1 MPTHPTKPAPAPGGS
16 ADTPAMRQHRALKAQ
31 HPGCI
36 LFMRMGD
43 FYELFFDD
51 AVAMSRALGLTLT
64 ERPAGVPMAG
74 VPHHQLPVYLK
85 RAVEQ
90 GFRVAVADQVE
101 DPALAKGVVERAVTG
116 VFTPGTLVDESLV
129 PEDRPTPLAAVCFA
143 EASAHAAVVDLSTGA
158 FTIVDARDGAG
169 LLDDLARFGVGEVLY
184 AETADGR
191 VPAGVAALVEAL
203 GASATARAAWHFRG
217 EEAMEAVRG
226 QFKVA
231 GVEGFGL
238 GADDPA
244 IPAVGAVLR
253 YLSETQAIGVGP
265 GQAAS
270 GSEFH
275 SQARTLAHL
284 RPPVREAAHGRC
296 TIDAVSLRSL
306 EIEHTLRSGQV
317 EGSLLGVFLR
327 PAGTTRALFGTP
339 MGRRLIRQ
347 WLCAPLADVD
357 RIVARQ
363 NGVRVLVD
371 DESLARA
378 LGAALAGVQDVARIA
393 GRIAL
398 GRATPRDLVALAGS
412 VGRIDALIDAT
423 AHTPALAEVHGQL
436 VCLRGVLAPVA
447 ARIAAACVDAPPA
460 HLREGGLIRD
470 GVDAEL
476 DEARSLQRDAG
487 AWLADYQARLI
498 AEHDLPSLKVGYN
511 KVFGYYIELPAAQA
525 RRAPDLFSRRQTLK
539 NAERYITPELKT
551 FEDKVTTAEARALE
565 RERRLFADLCALA
578 AGVVPELG
586 RYADAVAHLDVLL
599 GLAGKARARG
609 WVCPDITDSGAL
621 SIQGGRHPVLDEVG
635 LVRFVPND
643 LELGAAGCDGARLAL
658 ITGPNMAGKSTFI
671 RQTALLVLLAQ
682 IGSFIPA
689 DRAVIG
695 IVDRI
700 FTRVGADDALH
711 RGQSTFMVEMTETAN
726 ILNNATAR
734 SLVIL
739 DEIGRG
745 TSTLDGLSLAW
756 AIAENLA
763 HLGARTLFAT
773 HYHEITDLE
782 DRLPGRVRNLH
793 VAVREWETA
802 DGRHE
807 IVFLHEIR
815 PGRTDQSYGVHVAR
829 LAGVPETVTRRARE
843 ILGTLAVHH
852 NSAPRAGKPRRTAAT
867 GATAGDAAQMGLFAD
882 KPHPAVE
889 QLRELK
895 IESLT
900 PLQAFDLLRQLID
913 RARD

>member
-1 MPTHPTKPAPAPGGS
+1 
-16 ADTPAMRQHRALKAQ
+16 MRQHRALKAQ
-31 HPGCI
+31 QPGCI

-51 AVAMSRALGLTLT
+51 AVAMSKALGLTLT

-85 RAVEQ
+85 RAVDQ

-101 DPALAKGVVERAVTG
+101 DPAQAKGVVERAVTG

-129 PEDRPTPLAAVCFA
+129 PEERSTCLAAVYFA
-143 EASAHAAVVDLSTGA
+143 EQSVHAAVVDLSTGA
-158 FTIVDARDGAG
+158 FTIVDARDSTG

-184 AETADGR
+184 AETSDGR
-191 VPAGVAALVEAL
+191 VPPRVSALVEPL
-203 GASATARAAWHFRG
+203 GASATPRAGWHFRRD
-217 EEAMEAVRG
+217 EAMEAVRA
-226 QFKVA
+226 QFGVA

-238 GADDPA
+238 EADDAAVPA
-244 IPAVGAVLR
+244 IGVVLR
-253 YLSETQAIGVGP
+253 YLSETQAISVGP
-265 GQAAS
+265 SDATS
-270 GSEFH
+270 GSEFQ

-284 RPPVREAAHGRC
+284 RPPVREAVGGRC
-296 TIDAVSLRSL
+296 TVDAVSLRSL
-306 EIEHTLRSGQV
+306 EIERTLRSGQV

-327 PAGTTRALFGTP
+327 PAKTTRAIFRTA
-339 MGRRLIRQ
+339 MGKRLIRE
-347 WLCAPLADVD
+347 WLCAPLADVE
-357 RIVARQ
+357 RIGARQ
-363 NGVRVLVD
+363 NGVRVLVE
-371 DESLARA
+371 DETLAKH
-378 LGAALAGVQDVARIA
+378 LGVALAGVQDVARIA
-393 GRIAL
+393 GRVAL
-398 GRATPRDLVALAGS
+398 GRATPRDLVALASS
-412 VGRIDALIDAT
+412 VGKIDELIDVT
-423 AHTPALAEVHGQL
+423 RDTPSLAASHDQL
-436 VCLRGVLAPVA
+436 VALRGSLAPVA
-447 ARIAAACVDAPPA
+447 ERISACCVDAPPA

-487 AWLADYQARLI
+487 AWLGDYQTRLI

-525 RRAPDLFSRRQTLK
+525 RRAPDAFSRKQTLK

-551 FEDKVTTAEARALE
+551 FEDKVTTAEARALD
-565 RERRLFADLCALA
+565 RERRLFAELCALA
-578 AGVVPELG
+578 AGIITELG
-586 RYADAVAHLDVLL
+586 RYADAVAQLDVLL
-599 GLAGKARARG
+599 GLAEKARAHG
-609 WVCPDITDSGAL
+609 WKCPEVTGGGAL
-621 SIQGGRHPVLDEVG
+621 SIDGGRHPVLDEIG
-635 LVRFVPND
+635 QTRFVPND
-643 LELGAAGCDGARLAL
+643 LELGDEETDTARLAL

-689 DRAVIG
+689 DRATIG

-756 AIAENLA
+756 AIAEHLA
-763 HLGARTLFAT
+763 HLSARTLFAT

-793 VAVREWETA
+793 VAVREWETT
-802 DGRHE
+802 GGQHE

-829 LAGVPETVTRRARE
+829 LAGVPDAVTRRAHE

-852 NSAPRAGKPRRTAAT
+852 NSAPRVGKAKHASAAP
-867 GATAGDAAQMGLFAD
+867 DASQLGLFPD

-895 IESLT
+895 LEALT
-900 PLQAFDLLRQLID
+900 PLQAFDVLRELVS
-913 RARD
+913 RAKG